1 MKLENKVKIKAI
13 ITALAAGILS
23 AAAQVTVDVRLDSVQ
38 FWVGQQDGLDLT
50 VTLPAKHKLEL
61 PPIKAGDELMPD
73 VEVVEVL
80 KPDTEMLDEGRR
92 MQVHQRY
99 IITAWDSSF
108 YYLPPI
114 PVKVEGKQYES
125 KQLALKVYTIDV
137 DTLHADQ
144 FFPPREIM
152 DNPFSW
158 EDWKGV
164 MWSLLTIVL
173 LGGMIAWLWWR
184 IRTGR
189 PIFRMIRRKVK
200 LPAHQVAMSSIL
212 KIKEERKWAE
222 EDSKEYYTQLTDTL
236 RTYIQDRYGFSAMEM
251 TSSEIIERLMEEGD
265 QKKLDELREIFRTA
279 DLVKFAKWTTLLG
292 ENDANL
298 VAAIAY
304 VEETKQETDENA
316 KPEPEVIRETD
327 KERLN
332 QVIASRVAM
341 AVAALVCAGL
351 VAYIAYTMWDLLS

>member
-1 MKLENKVKIKAI
+1 MKRSI
-13 ITALAAGILS
+13 IFAVGLAVMLMN
-23 AAAQVTVDVRLDSVQ
+23 AAAQVTVDVKLDSVQ

-50 VTLPAKHKLEL
+50 VSLPAKDKLEM
-61 PPIKAGDELMPD
+61 PPIKAGTELMPD
-73 VEVVEVL
+73 VEVVEVME
-80 KPDTEMLDEGRR
+80 PDTQMLDEGKR

-108 YYLPPI
+108 YYLPPL
-114 PVKVEGKQYES
+114 PVKVNGKLYES

-158 EDWKGV
+158 DDWKGV
-164 MWSLLTIVL
+164 MWSLLAIVL

-184 IRTGR
+184 IKTGR

-304 VEETKQETDENA
+304 VEETKLEVDENA
-316 KPEPEVIRETD
+316 KPEPEVIKETD

-332 QVIASRVAM
+332 QVIASRVAIAIA
-341 AVAALVCAGL
+341 AVVCAGL
-351 VAYIAYTMWDLLS
+351 LAFIAYTMWDLLS

>member
-1 MKLENKVKIKAI
+1 MKK
-13 ITALAAGILS
+13 TALLFFALFVS
-23 AAAQVTVDVRLDSVQ
+23 CLTSTSQVVVEVRLDSVQ

-50 VTLPAKHKLEL
+50 VSLSTKDKLEL
-61 PPIKAGDELMPD
+61 PPIKAGDELLPNF
-73 VEVVEVL
+73 EVVEVL
-80 KPDTEMLDEGRR
+80 RPDTSMLDDGKH
-92 MQVHQRY
+92 MQIRQRY
-99 IITAWDSSF
+99 IVTAWDSSF
-108 YYLPPI
+108 YYLPPL
-114 PVKVEGKQYES
+114 PVKVNGKEYFS
-125 KQLALKVYTIDV
+125 KQLAVKVYTLDV

-158 EDWKGV
+158 DDWTGV
-164 MWSLLTIVL
+164 LWSFLSILLLSALIV
-173 LGGMIAWLWWR
+173 WLWWH
-184 IRTGR
+184 IKTGR
-189 PIFRMIRRKVK
+189 PIFRLIRRKVK
-200 LPAHQVAMSSIL
+200 LPPHQVAMTSIL

-236 RTYIQDRYGFSAMEM
+236 RTYIQDRYGFSALEM
-251 TSSEIIERLMEEGD
+251 TSAEIIERLTEEGD

-304 VEETKQETDENA
+304 VEETKQEPDENA
-316 KPEPEVIRETD
+316 KPEPEVIKETD

-332 QVIASRVAM
+332 QVIAFRVIIIL
-341 AVAALVCAGL
+341 AAISCVGL
-351 VAYIAYTMWDLLS
+351 LAFIVYRMWDLLS

>member
-1 MKLENKVKIKAI
+1 MKIKAIITI
-13 ITALAAGILS
+13 ITALAAGVLS

-125 KQLALKVYTIDV
+125 KQLALKVYTVDV